1 VGINAFFFF
10 SFILVDTL
18 SLKNSNTLPIYYDN
32 SFFSPIFFNL
42 KRCNQNVTKMFYT
55 SSYLNK
61 GVIQMTFSK
70 LLTTALVATVA
81 ISSVSADEIKGRG
94 ASFPGPIYKAW
105 TADYYKT
112 TKNQVNYTPTGSGDG
127 IKSISKRM
135 VDFAGSD
142 KPLKPKSLK
151 KKKLYMFPAV
161 VGSVV
166 LAYNIEGVKDGELKL
181 SRSAIAG
188 IFNGSIAFWDNKAI
202 TEQNAGL
209 KLPHEPIT
217 VAVRAD
223 KSGTTFNFTYFLN
236 KLDKSIKVSKKPT
249 WKAKK
254 VVAGKS
260 NSGVSAN
267 IQQIKNSI
275 GYIEYSFKEKL
286 GLTAAQIE
294 NKEGKYINPTLASF
308 QDAAKYA
315 EWTAENDF
323 YAVIG
328 DPKGET
334 SYPIVAATFILLP
347 IEKEEMNKKVTAFI
361 DWAYKNGDATAT
373 ELGYVPLPKETKDA
387 IRAYWEAKKIK

>member
-1 VGINAFFFF
+1 MI
-10 SFILVDTL
+10 
-18 SLKNSNTLPIYYDN
+18 
-32 SFFSPIFFNL
+32 
-42 KRCNQNVTKMFYT
+42 
-55 SSYLNK
+55 
-61 GVIQMTFSK
+61 FSK

-94 ASFPGPIYKAW
+94 ASFPGPIYRAW

-142 KPLKPKSLK
+142 KPLKPKLLK

-181 SRSAIAG
+181 SRSAITG
-188 IFNGSIAFWDNKAI
+188 IFKGSIAFWDNKEI
-202 TEQNAGL
+202 TAQNAGL

-217 VAVRAD
+217 VVVRAD

-286 GLTAAQIE
+286 GLTSAQIE
-294 NKEGKYINPTLASF
+294 NKEGKYINPMLASF

-347 IEKEEMNKKVTAFI
+347 IEKEATNKKVTAFI
-361 DWAYKNGDATAT
+361 DWAYQNGDKSAT

-387 IRAYWEAKKIK
+387 IRAYWESKKIK